1 MKRVL
6 HRKIIL
12 LVGIALISVIVA
24 LPFVMMILSSFK
36 TMAEIQSPVF
46 RILPESFSFD
56 NYWEAMR
63 QGNWARYFSNS
74 FIITAITVSL
84 GLLTMS
90 LAGYAFARLNFKGR
104 DLLFFFSLIGLMIP
118 EQVILVPVF
127 LKIKEFPLVGGND
140 LWGNGGIGFLNSYWG
155 LIIPQIAHPFGV
167 FLFRQFFLQ
176 FPKALDEA
184 AKIDGCSRLRTLLKI
199 YVPASLPVFATL
211 ALLKSIGS
219 WNQYT
224 WPLVISNA
232 DNMRTVQLA
241 LSIFKTEYAV
251 QWNYILAA
259 TTLIAL
265 PVLLL
270 FLLLQKYY
278 VQGIVTSG
286 VKG

>member
-1 MKRVL
+1 LKRL
-6 HRKIIL
+6 SYRKIAL
-12 LVGIALISVIVA
+12 LAAIVLLSAIVA
-24 LPFVMMILSSFK
+24 MPFVLMLLSSFK

-46 RILPESFSFD
+46 RILPKSFSFN
-56 NYWEAMR
+56 NYIEAMN
-63 QGNWARYFSNS
+63 QGNWSRYFTNS
-74 FIITAITVSL
+74 LVITLITVSL
-84 GLLTMS
+84 GLITMS
-90 LAGYAFARLNFKGR
+90 MAGYAFARLNFKGR

-127 LKIKEFPLVGGND
+127 IKIKQFPLFGGND
-140 LWGNGGIGFLNSYWG
+140 LWGTGGVGMLNSYLG

-184 AKIDGCSRLRTLLKI
+184 AKIDGCSRLRALLRI
-199 YVPASLPVFATL
+199 YVPASLPVFATV

-224 WPLVISNA
+224 WPLVITN
-232 DNMRTVQLA
+232 DNSMRTVQLA
-241 LSIFKTEYAV
+241 LSIFKTEYSV
-251 QWNYILAA
+251 QWNYILPA

-270 FLLLQKYY
+270 FFLLQKYY
-278 VQGIVTSG
+278 VRGIVTSG

>member
-1 MKRVL
+1 MLGSKV
-6 HRKIIL
+6 IL
-12 LVGIALISVIVA
+12 FTLIALLSAVIA
-24 LPFVMMILSSFK
+24 SPFILMILSSFK
-36 TMAEIQSPVF
+36 TMAEIQAPVF
-46 RILPESFSFD
+46 KILPQSFSFN
-56 NYWEAMR
+56 NYLEAMQ
-63 QGNWARYFSNS
+63 QGNWARYFANS
-74 FIITAITVSL
+74 LSITVITVSL
-84 GLLTMS
+84 GLMTMS
-90 LAGYAFARLNFKGR
+90 LAGYAFARMNFKGR
-104 DLLFFFSLIGLMIP
+104 DVLFFFSLLGLMIP

-127 LKIKEFPLVGGND
+127 LKIKEFPLFGGND
-140 LWGNGGIGFLNSYWG
+140 IWGVGGIGFLNSYLG

-167 FLFRQFFLQ
+167 FLFRQFFMQ

-184 AKIDGCSRLRTLLKI
+184 AKIDGSSRLRTFLMI
-199 YVPASLPVFATL
+199 YIPACLPVFATV
-211 ALLKSIGS
+211 ALLKSISS

-224 WPLVISNA
+224 WPLVITNA

-251 QWNYILAA
+251 QWNYILPA

-270 FLLLQKYY
+270 FFFLQKYY